1 MGHVTMARAEERN
14 HEDEAISWEQ
24 VWQGTSE
31 TAAEIVAGR
40 LEAEGISTNVRG
52 HSFQQRT
59 IAFSMQGAW
68 AVYAPVAS
76 ADLAR
81 DVLRAHGEASNV
93 IEQESEHGLSPGQR
107 DTIRFVVIGVLL
119 IAIVGVVAA
128 IRGS

>member
-1 MGHVTMARAEERN
+1 MDRAEERD
-14 HEDEAISWEQ
+14 HYDETSAWEQ

-31 TAAEIVAGR
+31 SAAEIVAGR
-40 LEAEGISTNVRG
+40 LQAEGIRATVRG

-59 IAFSMQGAW
+59 LPFAMQGAW

-76 ADLAR
+76 AALAR

-93 IEQESEHGLSPGQR
+93 IEPEPEHGLTPGQR
-107 DTIRFVVIGVLL
+107 DTIRFVVIGLL
-119 IAIVGVVAA
+119 ALAIVGVVAA

>member
-1 MGHVTMARAEERN
+1 MDRAEERD
-14 HEDEAISWEQ
+14 HEDETSAWEQ

-31 TAAEIVAGR
+31 SAAEIVAGR
-40 LEAEGISTNVRG
+40 LHAEGIRATVRG

-59 IAFSMQGAW
+59 LPFAMQGAW
-68 AVYAPVAS
+68 AVYAPVAR
-76 ADLAR
+76 AALAR

-93 IEQESEHGLSPGQR
+93 IDQEPEHGLTSGQR
-107 DTIRFVVIGVLL
+107 DTIRFVVVGVLL

>member
-1 MGHVTMARAEERN
+1 MDVAEERDG
-14 HEDEAISWEQ
+14 DEGIGAWEQ

-31 TAAEIVAGR
+31 SAAEIVAGR
-40 LEAEGISTNVRG
+40 LEAEGIRATVRG
-52 HSFQQRT
+52 HPCPQPTLPF
-59 IAFSMQGAW
+59 AMQGAW

-76 ADLAR
+76 AGLAR

-93 IEQESEHGLSPGQR
+93 IEQESEHGLTPGQR

-128 IRGS
+128 IRGGS

>member
-1 MGHVTMARAEERN
+1 MDGADERD
-14 HEDEAISWEQ
+14 HDDAIGAWEQ

-31 TAAEIVAGR
+31 SAAEIVAGR
-40 LEAEGISTNVRG
+40 LQAEGLRANVRG

-59 IAFSMQGAW
+59 MPFAMQGAW
-68 AVYAPVAS
+68 AVYVPVAS
-76 ADLAR
+76 AGLAR

-93 IEQESEHGLSPGQR
+93 IEPETEHGLTPGQR

>member
-1 MGHVTMARAEERN
+1 MDVAEERDG
-14 HEDEAISWEQ
+14 DEGIGAWEQ

-31 TAAEIVAGR
+31 SAAEIVAGR
-40 LEAEGISTNVRG
+40 LEAEGIRATVRG

-59 IAFSMQGAW
+59 LPFAMQGAW

-76 ADLAR
+76 AGLAR

-93 IEQESEHGLSPGQR
+93 IEQEPEHGLTPGQR
-107 DTIRFVVIGVLL
+107 DTIRFAVIGVLL

-128 IRGS
+128 IRGGS

>member
-1 MGHVTMARAEERN
+1 MDRAEGRD
-14 HEDEAISWEQ
+14 HEDETSAWEQ

-31 TAAEIVAGR
+31 SAAEIVAGR
-40 LEAEGISTNVRG
+40 LQAEGIRATVRG

-59 IAFSMQGAW
+59 LPFAMQGAW

-76 ADLAR
+76 AALAR
-81 DVLRAHGEASNV
+81 DVLRAHGEARNV
-93 IEQESEHGLSPGQR
+93 IEQESEHGLTPGQR